1 MSHCLCVLYL
11 SDSSSFF
18 LKRADLASKRIVCLF
33 FFNGKLFCLD
43 YPRLIEYCCYSL
55 PMGGLCKKN
64 LKKKKSYYK
73 VIIFFSVKINSYQKE
88 AAVIIEPSV
97 SCLCKII
104 PLTEKSRIVLHIDD
118 KTSVLPRIFPWLISA
133 LI

>member
-1 MSHCLCVLYL
+1 
-11 SDSSSFF
+11 
-18 LKRADLASKRIVCLF
+18 
-33 FFNGKLFCLD
+33 
-43 YPRLIEYCCYSL
+43 
-55 PMGGLCKKN
+55 MGGLYKKN

-118 KTSVLPRIFPWLISA
+118 KTSVLPRIFP
-133 LI
+133 

>member
-1 MSHCLCVLYL
+1 MCVLYL

-18 LKRADLASKRIVCLF
+18 LKRADLASKRIVCFF

-43 YPRLIEYCCYSL
+43 YPRLIE
-55 PMGGLCKKN
+55 
-64 LKKKKSYYK
+64 YYK

-118 KTSVLPRIFPWLISA
+118 KTSVLPRIFP
-133 LI
+133 